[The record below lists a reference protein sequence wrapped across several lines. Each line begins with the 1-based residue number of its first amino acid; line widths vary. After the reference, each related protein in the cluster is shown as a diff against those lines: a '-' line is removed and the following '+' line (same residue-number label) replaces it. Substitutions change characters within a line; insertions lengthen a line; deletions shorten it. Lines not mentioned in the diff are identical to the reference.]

1 MPHFIFLDDLRS
13 HLTTTPDFNSLF
25 HQIQQNPTNYPDHK
39 IHQGLIFYKNKIWLN
54 SSNPYKDKILN
65 EFHNSPISGHMG
77 FQKTYIRLRDNFYW
91 NGMRDDVK
99 TFVTQCLICQTTK
112 YETKRPTGL
121 LQPLPLPT
129 AIWEDLS
136 LDFITGLPPSN
147 GFTVI
152 LVVVDRFSKG
162 AHFGA
167 LPTSFTAFK
176 VASLFLNIICKYHG
190 LPRSLVS
197 DRDPIFISRFWR
209 ELFKLCGTKLRMSTS
224 YHPETDG
231 QTKVLNR
238 VLEQYLR
245 SFVHTKPN
253 TWHQFLP
260 LAEWSFNTAA
270 HSSTGLSPFEIIYGK
285 TPPSIPNYLF
295 GSSTV
300 EAVDSLLSSRTQ
312 TLNILHR
319 KLQKAQEK
327 MKFYADKKRRDH
339 TFTIGDLVY
348 VKLQPYRQHSITG
361 TTYSKLSKRFYGPY
375 KIVEQFGPVAF
386 KLDLPPNSKIHPV
399 FHCSLLKPHH
409 GPITTA
415 SDDLPSTTINNNPL
429 IQPLAILDSKLDTT
443 TNPPTPH
450 CSSPMDRFASRRCH
464 MGKLGTPLLQLSP

>member
-1 MPHFIFLDDLRS
+1 M
-13 HLTTTPDFNSLF
+13 
-25 HQIQQNPTNYPDHK
+25 
-39 IHQGLIFYKNKIWLN
+39 
-54 SSNPYKDKILN
+54 
-65 EFHNSPISGHMG
+65 
-77 FQKTYIRLRDNFYW
+77 NFYW
-91 NGMRDDVK
+91 NGMREDVK

-167 LPTSFTAFK
+167 LPTCFTAFK
-176 VASLFLNIICKYHG
+176 VAKLFLDHICKYHG

-197 DRDPIFISRFWR
+197 DRDPIFTSRFWR
-209 ELFKLCGTKLRMSTS
+209 ELFKLCGTKLHMSTS

-231 QTKVLNR
+231 QTEVLNR

-260 LAEWSFNTAA
+260 LAEWSFNTAV
-270 HSSTGLSPFEIIYGK
+270 HSSTGISPFEIIYGK
-285 TPPSIPNYLF
+285 TPLSIPNYLL
-295 GSSTV
+295 GSSSV
-300 EAVDSLLSSRTQ
+300 EAVNSLLSSRTQ
-312 TLNILHR
+312 TLTTLQR
-319 KLQKAQEK
+319 KLQKAQDR

-348 VKLQPYRQHSITG
+348 VKLCPYRQHSITG
-361 TTYSKLSKRFYGPY
+361 ATFSKLSKRFYGPY
-375 KIVEQFGPVAF
+375 KIVDQFGPIAF
-386 KLDLPPNSKIHPV
+386 KLDLPANSKIHPV

-409 GPITTA
+409 GPITIA
-415 SDDLPSTTINNNPL
+415 PGDLPRDTINNNPI
-429 IQPLAILDSKLDTT
+429 IQPIAILDSKLDTT
-443 TNPPTPH
+443 TNPPHRTVLIQWIGLPPEDATWENWEAL
-450 CSSPMDRFASRRCH
+450 SSNYHLEDKVIFPEDGNDTHSTVD
-464 MGKLGTPLLQLSP
+464 TPLEDNTATVLPKRLIKRPNYLKDYVWESLNKSRNF